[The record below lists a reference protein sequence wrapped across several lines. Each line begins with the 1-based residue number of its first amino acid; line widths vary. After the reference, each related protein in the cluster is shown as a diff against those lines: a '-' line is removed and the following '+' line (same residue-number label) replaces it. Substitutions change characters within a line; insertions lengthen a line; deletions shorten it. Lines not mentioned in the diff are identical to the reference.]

1 MLACIPDALSEGG
14 HAVTDETRPPDV
26 IDSQDRV
33 VGIDERGLH
42 LFDLEALPWDAPAP
56 RPGQPASA
64 SARRHSTGVEEKW
77 LVKPGEGEDRFPI
90 SIVRFP
96 PNFVFP
102 KHWHTEGEFIM
113 ILKGSANFAGQ
124 EIGVGAMAYNDARTI
139 YGAEAAGPEGC
150 EFLMIRRAW
159 SKTTITDEG

>member
-1 MLACIPDALSEGG
+1 MANQWPS
-14 HAVTDETRPPDV
+14 DV
-26 IDSQDRV
+26 VDSLDQVVDIDS
-33 VGIDERGLH
+33 RGLH
-42 LFDLEALPWDAPAP
+42 LFDLDALPWDDPAP
-56 RPGQPASA
+56 RPNQPRTDAHK
-64 SARRHSTGVEEKW
+64 RHSAGVQEKW
-77 LVKPGEGEDRFPI
+77 LVKPKEGEDRFPI

-113 ILKGSANFAGQ
+113 ILKGSANFAGRL
-124 EIGVGAMAYNDARTI
+124 IGPGEMAYNDARTV

-159 SKTTITDEG
+159 SKTTLVDAE

>member
-1 MLACIPDALSEGG
+1 MVMAQEAW
-14 HAVTDETRPPDV
+14 PPDV

-33 VGIDERGLH
+33 VDVDSRGLH
-42 LFDLEALPWDAPAP
+42 VFDLESLPWDEPAP
-56 RPGQPASA
+56 RPGQPAGPSG
-64 SARRHSTGVEEKW
+64 RRHSAGVEEKW
-77 LVKPGEGEDRFPI
+77 LVKPRQGEDRFPI

-102 KHWHTEGEFIM
+102 KHWHTEGEFVM

-124 EIGVGAMAYNDARTI
+124 LIGPGAMAYNDARTV

-159 SKTTITDEG
+159 SKTTIVAD